1 MRFALIL
8 LIFLSFLAFSYE
20 ANDKDKIYCQSNRN
34 LCNKRCSNLNAST
47 RRRCV
52 QKCNE
57 EYFNCLKGI
66 F

>member
-1 MRFALIL
+1 MRFTLIL

-20 ANDKDKIYCQSNRN
+20 ANDKEHCQSNRN
-34 LCNKRCSNLNAST
+34 LCNKRCYQYSPSS
-47 RRRCV
+47 RRRCL
-52 QKCNE
+52 QRCTD